1 MNLVMMRM
9 EETKKIR
16 MKMRQ
21 KQMMEAEEKF
31 RKKEMNKKVQNE
43 RIEKN
48 KKWRDRKRS
57 EYGDTELSD
66 EGSIASRKCI
76 EWMVRSE
83 LKCCSCQQDM
93 SPPLKIYQ
101 CGEGHSV
108 CQQCRYLEHGQVG
121 FSPPPLS
128 LSLSLSLT
136 FYIFRFARPVREKL

>member
-21 KQMMEAEEKF
+21 KTMMEAEEKF
-31 RKKEMNKKVQNE
+31 RKKEMDKKVQNE

-57 EYGDTELSD
+57 EYGDIELSE

-108 CQQCRYLEHGQVG
+108 CQQCRYLQHGQVG
-121 FSPPPLS
+121 HRLS
-128 LSLSLSLT
+128 LSHSLSPFL
-136 FYIFRFARPVREKL
+136 IFRFARPVREKS